1 MEFFPLRW
9 SVSFFIPR
17 KSCKVFSGL
26 QESCSSPYSISSA
39 DSGGLSRPTSRRL
52 TQGTGTAMDSGKWI
66 RELREERFVKSS
78 DIERISRSIADVKGN
93 ADFYVSH
100 STLADVETGSVPS
113 IHKLFSLAACLKVSL
128 EELLLVFG
136 IDANEVKQ
144 FVGQTEAGVRGA
156 SAIEAREP
164 GFRFQ
169 LNFDNSLNSHETSL
183 LRLNPQ
189 ELAALPPAL
198 RKRLDPRRY
207 RYAVVGLKDDTMGDL
222 IPPGSL
228 VEVDVMQN
236 AVQVFD
242 WRSMRER
249 PVYLVWHTDGHSCCW
264 CQLEG
269 KELTLLPYPLSRQ
282 PVRRF
287 KVPREASVIG
297 RVINAWLPFD
307 QLPNGGATH

>member
-1 MEFFPLRW
+1 MN
-9 SVSFFIPR
+9 
-17 KSCKVFSGL
+17 
-26 QESCSSPYSISSA
+26 
-39 DSGGLSRPTSRRL
+39 
-52 TQGTGTAMDSGKWI
+52 SGKWI

-78 DIERISRSIADVKGN
+78 DIERITRSIAGIKGN

-100 STLADVETGSVPS
+100 STLADIETGSVPS

-128 EELLLVFG
+128 DELLLVFG
-136 IDANEVKQ
+136 IDSNEVRQ
-144 FVGQTEAGVRGA
+144 YAGQLETGSPRAETMEV
-156 SAIEAREP
+156 REP
-164 GFRFQ
+164 SFRFQ
-169 LNFDNSLNSHETSL
+169 LNFDTNFSNHETSL
-183 LRLNPQ
+183 LKLDPQ

-198 RKRLDPRRY
+198 RKRLDARRY
-207 RYAVVGLKDDTMGDL
+207 RYAVVGLKDDTMGEL

-242 WRSMRER
+242 WRTIRER

-264 CQLEG
+264 CQMEG

-297 RVINAWLPFD
+297 RVINAWLPFE
-307 QLPNGGATH
+307 QLPSTGATH

>member
-1 MEFFPLRW
+1 
-9 SVSFFIPR
+9 
-17 KSCKVFSGL
+17 
-26 QESCSSPYSISSA
+26 
-39 DSGGLSRPTSRRL
+39 
-52 TQGTGTAMDSGKWI
+52 MDSGKWI

-78 DIERISRSIADVKGN
+78 DIERISRSIAEEKNN

-136 IDANEVKQ
+136 IDANEVRQ
-144 FVGQTEAGVRGA
+144 FEGPGEAALRAPAGV
-156 SAIEAREP
+156 EAHEP
-164 GFRFQ
+164 NFRFQ
-169 LNFDNSLNSHETSL
+169 LNFDTSFSSKETSL

-189 ELAALPPAL
+189 ELAVLPPAL

-207 RYAVVGLKDDTMGDL
+207 RYAVVGLTDDTMGEL

-236 AVQVFD
+236 AVQVSD
-242 WRSMRER
+242 WKSMRER
-249 PVYLVWHTDGHSCCW
+249 PVYLVWHADGHSCCW

-307 QLPNGGATH
+307 QLSNGAATH

>member
-1 MEFFPLRW
+1 MFRRTE
-9 SVSFFIPR
+9 
-17 KSCKVFSGL
+17 
-26 QESCSSPYSISSA
+26 A
-39 DSGGLSRPTSRRL
+39 DFAMANLPM
-52 TQGTGTAMDSGKWI
+52 GTGITGTNMDSGKWI

-100 STLADVETGSVPS
+100 STLADIETGSVPS
-113 IHKLFSLAACLKVSL
+113 IHKLFSLAACLKVTL

-136 IDANEVKQ
+136 INASEVRE
-144 FVGQTEAGVRGA
+144 FAGQGDPGMRAPSTMTVRDPA
-156 SAIEAREP
+156 
-164 GFRFQ
+164 FRFQ
-169 LNFDNSLNSHETSL
+169 LNFDAGFNSQETSL

-207 RYAVVGLKDDTMGDL
+207 RYAVVGMKDDTMGDL

-297 RVINAWLPFD
+297 RVVNAWLPFD
-307 QLPNGGATH
+307 QLPNGGTTH

>member
-1 MEFFPLRW
+1 
-9 SVSFFIPR
+9 
-17 KSCKVFSGL
+17 
-26 QESCSSPYSISSA
+26 
-39 DSGGLSRPTSRRL
+39 
-52 TQGTGTAMDSGKWI
+52 MDSGKWI

-78 DIERISRSIADVKGN
+78 DIERVSRSIADVKGN

-100 STLADVETGSVPS
+100 STLADIETGSVPS

-136 IDANEVKQ
+136 IDSNEVKRYA
-144 FVGQTEAGVRGA
+144 GQLEPGLPRLETT
-156 SAIEAREP
+156 EARETS
-164 GFRFQ
+164 FRFQ
-169 LNFDNSLNSHETSL
+169 LTFDTNFSSQETSL
-183 LRLNPQ
+183 LKLDPQ
-189 ELAALPPAL
+189 ELAVLPPAL

-207 RYAVVGLKDDTMGDL
+207 RYAVVGLKDDTMGEL

-242 WRSMRER
+242 WKAMRER

-264 CQLEG
+264 CQMEG
-269 KELTLLPYPLSRQ
+269 KELILLPYPLSRQ

-297 RVINAWLPFD
+297 RVVNAWLPFEP
-307 QLPNGGATH
+307 LPSGAETQ

>member
-1 MEFFPLRW
+1 
-9 SVSFFIPR
+9 
-17 KSCKVFSGL
+17 
-26 QESCSSPYSISSA
+26 
-39 DSGGLSRPTSRRL
+39 
-52 TQGTGTAMDSGKWI
+52 MDSGKWI

-78 DIERISRSIADVKGN
+78 DIERVSRSIADIKGN

-100 STLADVETGSVPS
+100 SSLADIETGSVPS

-128 EELLLVFG
+128 EDLLLVFG
-136 IDANEVKQ
+136 IDSNEVKRYG
-144 FVGQTEAGVRGA
+144 GQLESGLSRLETT
-156 SAIEAREP
+156 EAREVREA

-169 LNFDNSLNSHETSL
+169 LTFDTNFSSQETSL
-183 LRLNPQ
+183 LKLDPH
-189 ELAALPPAL
+189 ELAVLPLAL

-207 RYAVVGLKDDTMGDL
+207 RYAVVGLKDDTMGEL

-236 AVQVFD
+236 AVQVFE
-242 WRSMRER
+242 WKAMRER

-264 CQLEG
+264 CQMEG

-282 PVRRF
+282 PIRRF

-297 RVINAWLPFD
+297 RVVNAWLPFEH
-307 QLPNGGATH
+307 LAEGAESQ

>member
-1 MEFFPLRW
+1 
-9 SVSFFIPR
+9 
-17 KSCKVFSGL
+17 
-26 QESCSSPYSISSA
+26 
-39 DSGGLSRPTSRRL
+39 
-52 TQGTGTAMDSGKWI
+52 MDSGKWI

-136 IDANEVKQ
+136 IDANEVRQ
-144 FVGQTEAGVRGA
+144 FAGQSELGLKAA
-156 SAIEAREP
+156 SEAREP
-164 GFRFQ
+164 SFRFQ
-169 LNFDNSLNSHETSL
+169 LNFDASFNNRETSL

-189 ELAALPPAL
+189 ELAAFPAAL
-198 RKRLDPRRY
+198 RNRLDPGRY
-207 RYAVVGLKDDTMGDL
+207 RYAVVGLEDDTMGEL

-297 RVINAWLPFD
+297 RVINAWLPFERH
-307 QLPNGGATH
+307 QTLKKAGI

>member
-1 MEFFPLRW
+1 
-9 SVSFFIPR
+9 
-17 KSCKVFSGL
+17 
-26 QESCSSPYSISSA
+26 
-39 DSGGLSRPTSRRL
+39 
-52 TQGTGTAMDSGKWI
+52 MDSGKWI

-78 DIERISRSIADVKGN
+78 DIERISRAIADVKGN

-113 IHKLFSLAACLKVSL
+113 IHKLFSLAACIKVSL
-128 EELLLVFG
+128 DELLQVFG
-136 IDANEVKQ
+136 IDSNEVRR
-144 FVGQTEAGVRGA
+144 FAGQIEPSLSRRGNG
-156 SAIEAREP
+156 ETREP
-164 GFRFQ
+164 SFRFQ
-169 LNFDNSLNSHETSL
+169 LNFDTNFNAHETNL
-183 LRLNPQ
+183 LKLNPQ

-198 RKRLDPRRY
+198 RTRLDPRRY
-207 RYAVVGLKDDTMGDL
+207 RYAVVGSKDDTMGDL

-236 AVQVFD
+236 TVRVSD

-307 QLPNGGATH
+307 QLPSAAPAQ

>member
-1 MEFFPLRW
+1 
-9 SVSFFIPR
+9 
-17 KSCKVFSGL
+17 
-26 QESCSSPYSISSA
+26 
-39 DSGGLSRPTSRRL
+39 
-52 TQGTGTAMDSGKWI
+52 MDSGKWI
-66 RELREERFVKSS
+66 RELRDERFIKSS

-93 ADFYVSH
+93 ADFYISH
-100 STLADVETGSVPS
+100 STLADIETGSLPS

-128 EELLLVFG
+128 DELLLVFG
-136 IDANEVKQ
+136 IDPNEVRQ
-144 FVGQTEAGVRGA
+144 FAGPLEAGPRRAERGKTPQ
-156 SAIEAREP
+156 P

-169 LNFDNSLNSHETSL
+169 LNFDTNFTSHETSL
-183 LRLNPQ
+183 LKLNPQ
-189 ELAALPPAL
+189 ELGTLPTAL

-207 RYAVVGLKDDTMGDL
+207 RYAVVGLKDDTMGEL

-236 AVQVFD
+236 IVQVSD
-242 WRSMRER
+242 WKSMRER

-297 RVINAWLPFD
+297 RVVNAWLPFE
-307 QLPNGGATH
+307 QLPTAGATH

>member
-1 MEFFPLRW
+1 
-9 SVSFFIPR
+9 
-17 KSCKVFSGL
+17 
-26 QESCSSPYSISSA
+26 
-39 DSGGLSRPTSRRL
+39 
-52 TQGTGTAMDSGKWI
+52 MDSGKWI

-78 DIERISRSIADVKGN
+78 DVERISRSIADVKGN

-136 IDANEVKQ
+136 IDASEVRQ
-144 FVGQTEAGVRGA
+144 FVGQV
-156 SAIEAREP
+156 EP
-164 GFRFQ
+164 NLSRLESNETRSPNFRFQ
-169 LNFDNSLNSHETSL
+169 LNFDASLNSHETNL
-183 LRLNPQ
+183 LKLNPQ

-228 VEVDVMQN
+228 VEIDVMQN

-242 WRSMRER
+242 WRTMRER

-297 RVINAWLPFD
+297 RVINAWLPFE
-307 QLPNGGATH
+307 QLPSGTATH

>member
-1 MEFFPLRW
+1 
-9 SVSFFIPR
+9 
-17 KSCKVFSGL
+17 
-26 QESCSSPYSISSA
+26 
-39 DSGGLSRPTSRRL
+39 
-52 TQGTGTAMDSGKWI
+52 MDSGKLI
-66 RELREERFVKSS
+66 RELREERFVKST
-78 DIERISRSIADVKGN
+78 DIERVSRSIASDKGN

-113 IHKLFSLAACLKVSL
+113 IHKLFSLAACLRVSL
-128 EELLLVFG
+128 DDLLLVFG
-136 IDANEVKQ
+136 IDANEVRQ
-144 FVGQTEAGVRGA
+144 YAGQGEPGSRGPA
-156 SAIEAREP
+156 ALEARETP
-164 GFRFQ
+164 ETGFRFQ
-169 LNFDNSLNSHETSL
+169 LNFDNSFNSHETSL

-264 CQLEG
+264 CQMEG

-307 QLPNGGATH
+307 QLPNGASTH

>member
-1 MEFFPLRW
+1 M
-9 SVSFFIPR
+9 
-17 KSCKVFSGL
+17 
-26 QESCSSPYSISSA
+26 
-39 DSGGLSRPTSRRL
+39 DSGNANRDSGNAN
-52 TQGTGTAMDSGKWI
+52 QDSGKWI

-78 DIERISRSIADVKGN
+78 DIERISRSIADGKGN

-100 STLADVETGSVPS
+100 STLADIETGSVPS
-113 IHKLFSLAACLKVSL
+113 IHKLFSLAACLKVTL

-136 IDANEVKQ
+136 IDANEVRE
-144 FVGQTEAGVRGA
+144 FAGQGEPATRTP
-156 SAIEAREP
+156 SAMATRDP
-164 GFRFQ
+164 AFRFQ
-169 LNFDNSLNSHETSL
+169 LNFDVGFNSQETSL

-207 RYAVVGLKDDTMGDL
+207 RYAVVGMKDDTMGDL

-236 AVQVFD
+236 EVQVFD

-297 RVINAWLPFD
+297 RVVNAWLPFD
-307 QLPNGGATH
+307 QLPNSGATH

>member
-1 MEFFPLRW
+1 M
-9 SVSFFIPR
+9 
-17 KSCKVFSGL
+17 GL
-26 QESCSSPYSISSA
+26 QLKQEV
-39 DSGGLSRPTSRRL
+39 
-52 TQGTGTAMDSGKWI
+52 TANNMDSGKWI

-78 DIERISRSIADVKGN
+78 DIERISRSIADAKN
-93 ADFYVSH
+93 SADFYVSH
-100 STLADVETGSVPS
+100 STLADIETGSIPS
-113 IHKLFSLAACLKVSL
+113 IHKLFTLAVCLKVSL

-136 IDANEVKQ
+136 IDLNEVRQ
-144 FVGQTEAGVRGA
+144 YGGQA
-156 SAIEAREP
+156 EP
-164 GFRFQ
+164 GFLRFQTAEKGEPFRFQ
-169 LNFDNSLNSHETSL
+169 LNFDAALNSHETSL
-183 LRLNPQ
+183 LKLNPQ
-189 ELAALPPAL
+189 ELASLPPAL

-207 RYAVVGLKDDTMGDL
+207 RYAVVGLKDDTMGEL

-242 WRSMRER
+242 WKTIRER

-264 CQLEG
+264 CQMEG

-297 RVINAWLPFD
+297 RVINAWLPFE
-307 QLPNGGATH
+307 QLSNGGQTH

>member
-1 MEFFPLRW
+1 
-9 SVSFFIPR
+9 
-17 KSCKVFSGL
+17 
-26 QESCSSPYSISSA
+26 
-39 DSGGLSRPTSRRL
+39 
-52 TQGTGTAMDSGKWI
+52 MDSGKWI

-78 DIERISRSIADVKGN
+78 DVERISRSIADVKGN

-136 IDANEVKQ
+136 IDASEVRQ
-144 FVGQTEAGVRGA
+144 FVGQVEPNLSRLESNETRGP
-156 SAIEAREP
+156 S
-164 GFRFQ
+164 FRFQ
-169 LNFDNSLNSHETSL
+169 LNFDASLNSHETNL
-183 LRLNPQ
+183 LKLNPQ

-228 VEVDVMQN
+228 VEIDVMQN

-242 WRSMRER
+242 WRTMRER

-297 RVINAWLPFD
+297 RVINAWLPFE
-307 QLPNGGATH
+307 QLPSGAATH

>member
-1 MEFFPLRW
+1 MLR
-9 SVSFFIPR
+9 
-17 KSCKVFSGL
+17 KMNM
-26 QESCSSPYSISSA
+26 
-39 DSGGLSRPTSRRL
+39 RL
-52 TQGTGTAMDSGKWI
+52 MCTFVRTAF
-66 RELREERFVKSS
+66 L
-78 DIERISRSIADVKGN
+78 RISRSIADVKGN

-136 IDANEVKQ
+136 IDANEVRQ
-144 FVGQTEAGVRGA
+144 FAGHGEPGLRGP
-156 SAIEAREP
+156 SALEAREP

-169 LNFDNSLNSHETSL
+169 LNFDASFNTHETSL

-189 ELAALPPAL
+189 ELAALPAAL
-198 RKRLDPRRY
+198 RNRLDPRRY
-207 RYAVVGLKDDTMGDL
+207 RYAVVGLKDDTMGEL

-236 AVQVFD
+236 AVQVSD

-307 QLPNGGATH
+307 QLPNGAPTH

>member
-1 MEFFPLRW
+1 
-9 SVSFFIPR
+9 
-17 KSCKVFSGL
+17 
-26 QESCSSPYSISSA
+26 
-39 DSGGLSRPTSRRL
+39 
-52 TQGTGTAMDSGKWI
+52 MDSGKWI

-78 DIERISRSIADVKGN
+78 DIERISRSIADFKDN

-100 STLADVETGSVPS
+100 SSLADIETGSVPS

-136 IDANEVKQ
+136 IDVNDVRQ
-144 FVGQTEAGVRGA
+144 YGGQGEAGLPRLQSTEARESGFREPG
-156 SAIEAREP
+156 SREP

-169 LNFDNSLNSHETSL
+169 LNFDAAFNSHETSL
-183 LRLNPQ
+183 LKLNPQ
-189 ELAALPPAL
+189 ELATLPAAL

-207 RYAVVGLKDDTMGDL
+207 RYAVVGLKDDTMGEL

-236 AVQVFD
+236 AVQVSD
-242 WRSMRER
+242 WKTIRER

-282 PVRRF
+282 SVRRF

-297 RVINAWLPFD
+297 RVINAWLPFE
-307 QLPNGGATH
+307 QLANGGPAH

>member
-1 MEFFPLRW
+1 MNPQIGSRNGEF
-9 SVSFFIPR
+9 
-17 KSCKVFSGL
+17 
-26 QESCSSPYSISSA
+26 
-39 DSGGLSRPTSRRL
+39 
-52 TQGTGTAMDSGKWI
+52 TATNMDSGKWI

-100 STLADVETGSVPS
+100 STLADIETGSVPS

-136 IDANEVKQ
+136 IDVNDVRQYAGQVELGLPRLETTEV
-144 FVGQTEAGVRGA
+144 
-156 SAIEAREP
+156 REP

-169 LNFDNSLNSHETSL
+169 LNFDANFNSHETSL
-183 LRLNPQ
+183 LKLNPQ
-189 ELAALPPAL
+189 ELATLPAAL

-207 RYAVVGLKDDTMGDL
+207 RYAVVGL
-222 IPPGSL
+222 
-228 VEVDVMQN
+228 DVMQN
-236 AVQVFD
+236 AVQVSD
-242 WRSMRER
+242 WKTIRER

-307 QLPNGGATH
+307 QLPSGSPTH

>member
-1 MEFFPLRW
+1 
-9 SVSFFIPR
+9 
-17 KSCKVFSGL
+17 
-26 QESCSSPYSISSA
+26 
-39 DSGGLSRPTSRRL
+39 
-52 TQGTGTAMDSGKWI
+52 MDSGKLI
-66 RELREERFVKSS
+66 RELREERFVKST
-78 DIERISRSIADVKGN
+78 DIERISRSIASDKGN

-113 IHKLFSLAACLKVSL
+113 IHKLFSLAACLRVSL
-128 EELLLVFG
+128 DDLLLVFG
-136 IDANEVKQ
+136 IDANEVRQ
-144 FVGQTEAGVRGA
+144 YAGQGEPGSRGPA
-156 SAIEAREP
+156 ALEARETP
-164 GFRFQ
+164 ETGFRFQ
-169 LNFDNSLNSHETSL
+169 LNFDNSFNSHETSL

-264 CQLEG
+264 CQMEG

-307 QLPNGGATH
+307 QLPNGASTH